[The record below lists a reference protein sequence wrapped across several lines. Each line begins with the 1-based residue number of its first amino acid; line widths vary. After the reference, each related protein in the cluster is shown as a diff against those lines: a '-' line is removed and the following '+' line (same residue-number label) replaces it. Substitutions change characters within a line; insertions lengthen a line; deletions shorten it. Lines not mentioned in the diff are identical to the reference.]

1 LGDAIT
7 NNLPAI
13 ALVLAGFCLV
23 IMVVMQA
30 MVISNLRRR
39 VDQLTGGAGEGT
51 LEDVLI
57 EHLES
62 VHAMGQDLDELI
74 ARTAILESSARHHYA
89 RQGLVRFDSSMFPD
103 TGGKQS
109 FALALLDEADNG
121 VVMSSLHSRTGTRL
135 YAKAVV
141 AGRTDASLSTEEEQA
156 IEEALSQRPASP
168 AAGRQKAAAAH
179 EGLRVAATKPAAP
192 AASQPSAPAPAKAPA
207 PRPVEAAPRAAAPVA
222 APAPAPVRPDPAP
235 VRPASPPAPVAV
247 PMEDADEEPIQK
259 PITRPVSSKG
269 QSKGELPELDDDAD
283 VEKTGPRPGRH
294 TGARP

>member
-1 LGDAIT
+1 LADAIS

-30 MVISNLRRR
+30 LVISALRGR

-57 EHLES
+57 QHLES
-62 VHAMGQDLDELI
+62 VHAMGQDLDEMI
-74 ARTAILESSARHHYA
+74 ARTAILESAARHHYA

-121 VVMSSLHSRTGTRL
+121 IVMTSLHSRTGTRL

-141 AGRTDASLSTEEEQA
+141 AGRTDTSLSTEEQEA
-156 IEEALSQRPASP
+156 IEEAMSSSRPP
-168 AAGRQKAAAAH
+168 
-179 EGLRVAATKPAAP
+179 
-192 AASQPSAPAPAKAPA
+192 APAPARPRAATAAQEGPRVAPARTAVGPAPGRTVAGQAAPA
-207 PRPVEAAPRAAAPVA
+207 PTPTKVAPPTTVEAGPRVGAPVA
-222 APAPAPVRPDPAP
+222 APAPPRPAP
-235 VRPASPPAPVAV
+235 AAAPAGDDEGEPVSKPVTRPA
-247 PMEDADEEPIQK
+247 
-259 PITRPVSSKG
+259 SSKG
-269 QSKGELPELDDDAD
+269 QSKGELPALDDDPD
-283 VEKTGPRPGRH
+283 TEKTGPRPGRH